1 MNLTNRQ
8 QLLAIVAVAV
18 VAIFA
23 SDRLVFGPLL
33 KSWEARSARLVEL
46 RKSVD
51 KGRTLLERDKNIRA
65 HWDNMRTNTLS
76 SEVSVAEGQV
86 LNRFDRWAQESR
98 VAISAIRPQWKRN
111 AEDYLTL
118 ECRVDAAGNLPA
130 LAKFLYSVEKDP
142 MALKVESLELTA
154 RDDNANQLSLGLQVS
169 GLLLNFKPKR

>member
-8 QLLAIVAVAV
+8 QLLAIVAVTAV
-18 VAIFA
+18 ALFA
-23 SDRLVFGPLL
+23 SDRLVFEPLL
-33 KSWEARSARLVEL
+33 KSWKARGTRLVEL

-51 KGRTLLERDKNIRA
+51 KGRTLLERDQAIRVR
-65 HWDNMRTNTLS
+65 WDTMRTNTLS

-86 LNRFDRWAQESR
+86 LNRFDEWAKKSS

-130 LAKFLYSVEKDP
+130 LTRFLYSVEKDSL
-142 MALKVESLELTA
+142 ALKVESLELTA

-169 GLLLNFKPKR
+169 GLLLNLKPKK